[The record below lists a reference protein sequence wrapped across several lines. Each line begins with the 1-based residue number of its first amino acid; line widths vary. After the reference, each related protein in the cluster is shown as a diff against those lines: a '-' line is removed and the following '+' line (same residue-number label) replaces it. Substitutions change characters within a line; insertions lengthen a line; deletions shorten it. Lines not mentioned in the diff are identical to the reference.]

1 MTIRVCSPSAM
12 VSGPCRIVSEVDHSV
27 EGTSGILTRDPWKR
41 RKWTLPG
48 RSWRGSRP
56 RLPRNSLS
64 GSWTYIKRL
73 VTGLEKAAGIQTAWA
88 IIVAWVSRAKVLEL
102 VVSEGISVIGGL
114 QMFELTVHWS
124 LSFDPVLCSI
134 LHPRD
139 VSRADS
145 DHISIITGFFRF
157 IRTVAISFNDS
168 ITNKF
173 PSIKGSA

>member
-1 MTIRVCSPSAM
+1 M
-12 VSGPCRIVSEVDHSV
+12 G
-27 EGTSGILTRDPWKR
+27 
-41 RKWTLPG
+41 
-48 RSWRGSRP
+48 
-56 RLPRNSLS
+56 
-64 GSWTYIKRL
+64 
-73 VTGLEKAAGIQTAWA
+73 
-88 IIVAWVSRAKVLEL
+88 
-102 VVSEGISVIGGL
+102 SEGISVIGGL

-173 PSIKGSA
+173 PSIKGSASFSRTLRANPLLQTHHNKFLFTKTEQRASNTPFFTTFSS